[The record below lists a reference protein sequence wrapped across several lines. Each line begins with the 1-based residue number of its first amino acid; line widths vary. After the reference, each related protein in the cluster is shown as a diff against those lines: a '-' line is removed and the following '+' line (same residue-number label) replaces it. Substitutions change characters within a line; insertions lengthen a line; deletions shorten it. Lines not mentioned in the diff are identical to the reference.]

1 MKEVLFDIPAGTAA
15 STCRGCGAD
24 VYWIITKAGKRMPV
38 DGDGTSHFATCPMS
52 GEFRRKREPQP

>member
-24 VYWIITKAGKRMPV
+24 VDWII